1 MSAAE
6 GAHPFGEEA
15 MLDLMAYADG
25 ELEGAAAERV
35 AAWVARDA
43 EAARLVE
50 EFRTLS
56 ECIAVSE
63 AARPVPKAVDRIVD
77 DVMVKATRYEVDRK
91 PNADPKPIRLRRA
104 VVAGTV
110 SAALALA
117 ASWFMFFRAPDFP
130 DAPAPQTAANTPA
143 APATEPEA
151 PATEPSAVAAAA
163 PETEVTPG
171 GVELEQVESP
181 SREISVFYVPT
192 VSGESGSSIVVWIG
206 DNKPGTK

>member
-1 MSAAE
+1 MTAGS
-6 GAHPFGEEA
+6 PFGEEA

-43 EAARLVE
+43 EAARWVE

-63 AARPVPKAVDRIVD
+63 SARPVPKAVDRIVD
-77 DVMVKATRYEVDRK
+77 SVMEKATRYEVDRK
-91 PNADPKPIRLRRA
+91 PNADPKPIRMRRA

-117 ASWFMFFRAPDFP
+117 ASWFMFFRTPDFP
-130 DAPAPQTAANTPA
+130 ETSAPTTVASTAPA
-143 APATEPEA
+143 APSEPET
-151 PATEPSAVAAAA
+151 PGTEPSAVAAA
-163 PETEVTPG
+163 PENEVTPG

-181 SREISVFYVPT
+181 SREISVFYVPA
-192 VSGESGSSIVVWIG
+192 VSGESASSVVVWIG